1 MMRLNPRKGNKN
13 KGQTPP
19 AAAAAAAVA
28 ASGGPG
34 AAVTAAAPAVGV
46 KVGSKYRTVRE
57 RTAVGGQCLTRF

>member
-34 AAVTAAAPAVGV
+34 AVVAAAAPAVGV
-46 KVGSKYRTVRE
+46 KVGSKLLQD
-57 RTAVGGQCLTRF
+57 G